1 MERISVLGSL
11 RETGSTDRRVRFM
24 TAYGLAVLGVGAA
37 TLLRLPLEPF
47 LHGRAPYALYYLTI
61 LWMAWYGGVGP
72 TIAAIVLSLAASWA
86 FIVPTSEPGY
96 PATVVIFLVVSTAM
110 VLMAKAAR
118 AMQDRSYYLAA
129 MVDSSDDAIVTKNLE
144 GVIQSWNGGAERL
157 FGYTAREIVGR
168 PVATLIPAEH
178 QNEERQ
184 ILERLRRGERIEHFE
199 TVRLAK
205 SGRRIDVSLTVSP
218 VRDRFGEIIGA
229 SKVARDIS
237 DRKRAAEIIAA
248 EREWFSQT
256 LESIGDAVIATDS
269 RGRVE
274 FMNPVAE
281 RLTGWSTDE
290 ARGRSCDDVFRIVN
304 ETTREVVESP
314 VARVLRLGT
323 VVGLA
328 NSTVLIAAD
337 GTERPI
343 DDSGAPIRLGD
354 GQIRGVVLVFRDI
367 SERRRAEAER
377 HDAQTERERLLEAER
392 AARSEAEQANRS
404 KDEFVAMVS
413 HELRTPLNAISG
425 WTRLLKDGP
434 NDVETI
440 RRGIEVIERNTR
452 AQEQLIADLL
462 DMSRIISG
470 KLRLD
475 VHDVDLIAIIRASIE
490 ATRPAADAKGI
501 AVESTL
507 DPSVAETTGD
517 PTRLQQCIWNLLTN
531 AIKFTP
537 QGGRVRITLGR
548 SGSHV
553 EISVSDNGI
562 GIPSDFLPFV
572 FERFR
577 QAETAASRRF
587 GGLGLGLTIVKQLV
601 ELHGG
606 HARVDSRGEGQ
617 GATFTLA
624 FPVRALRGRAITT
637 ITESDP
643 RGSLDHLRV
652 LLVEDDPDNRDV
664 LRRLLEQHH
673 ALISMAGS
681 AREALEMMPTV
692 RPSILVSDI
701 GLPGMDGYE
710 LIRRI
715 RQLEQMSGGRI
726 PAIALTAHAS
736 ADDRTKA
743 LRAGYQAHITKP
755 VEPRELVATIVSLTG
770 LVSGQVSALGS

>member
-1 MERISVLGSL
+1 
-11 RETGSTDRRVRFM
+11 
-24 TAYGLAVLGVGAA
+24 
-37 TLLRLPLEPF
+37 
-47 LHGRAPYALYYLTI
+47 
-61 LWMAWYGGVGP
+61 MAWYGGVGP
-72 TIAAIVLSLAASWA
+72 TIAAIVLSLASSWA
-86 FIVPTSEPGY
+86 FVVPISEPGY
-96 PATVVIFLVVSTAM
+96 PATIGMFLLVSTAM

-118 AMQDRSYYLAA
+118 AMQDRSHYLAA
-129 MVDSSDDAIVTKNLE
+129 MVESSDDAIVSKNLE
-144 GVIQSWNGGAERL
+144 GVIQSWNAGAERL

-168 PVATLIPAEH
+168 PVTTLIPPEH
-178 QNEERQ
+178 QDEERQ
-184 ILERLRRGERIEHFE
+184 ILDRLRRGERIEHFE

-237 DRKRAAEIIAA
+237 NRKRAAEILAA
-248 EREWFSQT
+248 ERDWFSQT
-256 LESIGDAVIATDS
+256 LRSIGDAVIATDS
-269 RGRVE
+269 CGHVE

-281 RLTGWSTDE
+281 RLTGWRSHE

-304 ETTREVVESP
+304 ETTRQVVESP

-328 NSTVLIAAD
+328 NSSVLIAVD
-337 GTERPI
+337 GSERPI
-343 DDSGAPIRLGD
+343 DDSGAPIRGSD
-354 GQIRGVVLVFRDI
+354 GQIKGVVLVFRDI
-367 SERRRAEAER
+367 SERRRAEVER
-377 HDAQTERERLLEAER
+377 HDAVTERERLLEAER
-392 AARSEAEQANRS
+392 AARAEAEQANRS

-413 HELRTPLNAISG
+413 HELRTPLSAITG
-425 WTRLLKDGP
+425 WTQLLKDRP
-434 NDVETI
+434 DDIDMI

-452 AQEQLIADLL
+452 AQAQLIADLL

-475 VHDVDLIAIIRASIE
+475 VHDVDLIAVIRDAIE
-490 ATRPAADAKGI
+490 AIRPAADAKGI

-507 DPSVAETTGD
+507 DPSVAATTGD
-517 PTRLQQCIWNLLTN
+517 PARLQQCIWNLLAN

-548 SGSHV
+548 SGSHI

-577 QAETAASRRF
+577 QAETPASRRS

-606 HARVDSRGEGQ
+606 QARVDSGGEGQ

-624 FPVRALRGRAITT
+624 FPVRALRGEAIATPAET
-637 ITESDP
+637 DP
-643 RGSLDHLRV
+643 RSSLDHLRV
-652 LLVEDDPDNRDV
+652 LLVEDDSDNREV

-673 ALISMAGS
+673 AAISTAGS
-681 AREALEMMPTV
+681 ANEALEMMPTV

-701 GLPGMDGYE
+701 GLPGIDGYE

-715 RQLEQMSGGRI
+715 RQMDAVSGGRI

-736 ADDRTKA
+736 SADRTKA

-755 VEPRELVATIVSLTG
+755 VEPRELLATIVSLTG
-770 LVSGQVSALGS
+770 LMSGQASART